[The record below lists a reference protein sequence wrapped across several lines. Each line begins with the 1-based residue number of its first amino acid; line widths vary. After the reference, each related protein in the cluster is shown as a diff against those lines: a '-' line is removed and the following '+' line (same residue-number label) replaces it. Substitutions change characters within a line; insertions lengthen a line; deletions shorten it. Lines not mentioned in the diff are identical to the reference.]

1 MRDRLF
7 GYNPCITRESVTML
21 FKILLLCIAFW
32 LVLSLLKQYRRSVD
46 TPTPRSPEEAMVQ
59 CATCAV
65 HLPKS
70 ESLEQDG
77 RFYCCEAHR
86 PRTDA

>member
-1 MRDRLF
+1 
-7 GYNPCITRESVTML
+7 ML
-21 FKILLLCIAFW
+21 FKILLLGIAFW
-32 LVLSLLKQYRRSVD
+32 LVLTLLKQYRRSVD
-46 TPTPRSPEEAMVQ
+46 APQQPSSEEAMVQ

-77 RFYCCEAHR
+77 RYYCCEAHR
-86 PRTDA
+86 PRADA

>member
-1 MRDRLF
+1 
-7 GYNPCITRESVTML
+7 ML
-21 FKILLLCIAFW
+21 FKILLLGIAIW

-46 TPTPRSPEEAMVQ
+46 APPKTASEETMVR
-59 CATCAV
+59 CAACAV

-77 RFYCCEAHR
+77 QYYCCEAHL
-86 PRTDA
+86 PRNDA